1 MVGFGQVIC
10 LPVSP
15 RCEYVYSIRFAL
27 FFFFFSLQFELT
39 NTNLRHSLCY
49 IGQAKLC
56 PSYRRVDPKTVG
68 KRVPVY
74 YVDGTVDRGDG
85 RVPVDDQKTHENPTD
100 AAIEAARK
108 DKALEW

>member
-15 RCEYVYSIRFAL
+15 RCEYVHSMCHAP
-27 FFFFFSLQFELT
+27 FFFSLQLELT
-39 NTNLRHSLCY
+39 NINSRRSLCY